1 MLDCIIQYKFKI
13 GEIHP
18 LLSCLRLTIEG
29 DFFLKNV
36 KTSCNEVLE
45 FLRGMPLDS
54 LLVLNSGD
62 IYIEEN
68 PELMLEEISN
78 TKEMFERMD
87 NK

>member
-1 MLDCIIQYKFKI
+1 M
-13 GEIHP
+13 
-18 LLSCLRLTIEG
+18 S
-29 DFFLKNV
+29 
-36 KTSCNEVLE
+36 
-45 FLRGMPLDS
+45 LDS